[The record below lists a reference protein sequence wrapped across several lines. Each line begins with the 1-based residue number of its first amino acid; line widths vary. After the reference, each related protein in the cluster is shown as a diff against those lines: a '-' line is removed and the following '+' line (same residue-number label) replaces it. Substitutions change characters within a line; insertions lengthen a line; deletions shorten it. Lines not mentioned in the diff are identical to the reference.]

1 MRFAGPFSRSG
12 AWAIFM
18 LGLGIALIA
27 SFLAFLS
34 SELLISILCAVSVIL
49 CFSIFYLLFRSNRI
63 IHAEANTLGSLM
75 SQVAEGDFSIGTN
88 SFASA
93 SLQSIQIPFRQM
105 TQSIAEL
112 IALLSDQK
120 SELAA
125 ILETMDDG
133 VMVID
138 GSNNVSLA
146 NQAVQDLLEVKAP
159 IGERFSTVFRD
170 YEFQE
175 LVELARAEGDQRVAE
190 VDLPILRKT
199 ISVTATP
206 LRKDPVEGIL
216 VLITTHNLTAVKR
229 LETTRREFVANVS
242 HELRSPLAS
251 IKAMVETLEDGALD
265 ERKIA
270 MDFLLRVRQE
280 VDRMTTIVNDLL
292 TLSQIESKVKELD
305 KALVDIEEIANGV
318 VTVLEPRIATAKVKV
333 LVKNEAPEPIF
344 QGDEAKLKQVIFNL
358 LDNALKYT
366 SDGDSINLV
375 IEKTED
381 TDSRHVLKVN
391 VTDNGEG
398 ISVEH
403 LPHLFERFY
412 KANRSRHDS
421 GTGLGLAIAKH
432 IVESHGGEVGVESK
446 PGAGSNFW
454 FTVPV
459 D

>member
-1 MRFAGPFSRSG
+1 M
-12 AWAIFM
+12 
-18 LGLGIALIA
+18 
-27 SFLAFLS
+27 
-34 SELLISILCAVSVIL
+34 
-49 CFSIFYLLFRSNRI
+49 
-63 IHAEANTLGSLM
+63 
-75 SQVAEGDFSIGTN
+75 
-88 SFASA
+88 
-93 SLQSIQIPFRQM
+93 
-105 TQSIAEL
+105 
-112 IALLSDQK
+112 
-120 SELAA
+120 
-125 ILETMDDG
+125 
-133 VMVID
+133 
-138 GSNNVSLA
+138 
-146 NQAVQDLLEVKAP
+146 
-159 IGERFSTVFRD
+159 
-170 YEFQE
+170 
-175 LVELARAEGDQRVAE
+175 
-190 VDLPILRKT
+190 
-199 ISVTATP
+199 
-206 LRKDPVEGIL
+206 
-216 VLITTHNLTAVKR
+216 ITTHNLTAVKR